1 MSAQTG
7 TPQPGADSAAPEV
20 DAEKKKYH
28 CPACGA
34 EAHWNPQKQ
43 ALVCP
48 FCGVESPGKID
59 ASGEIVEHD
68 LVAALRDVPDSGRG
82 WQADKVSVKCQS
94 CQAISV
100 FDPSRQAQRCQ
111 FCGSAQL
118 VPYAQTKDAFRP
130 ESLLPFKIAEPQAR
144 EMIRAWYG
152 KVWFAPNALK
162 RRALT
167 DTVNGL
173 YLPYWTFDAQAD
185 ADWRAE
191 AGYYY
196 YTTETYRDNGGRTQ
210 TRQVQHVRWEPAA
223 GNLQHFFDDE
233 LVCASVGVKRNLLR
247 GIEPFPTTDQLVP
260 YDAGYVTGWTVERYQ
275 IDLLGAAKN
284 SREQMEGELRALCA
298 AAVPGDTQR
307 NLQVEA
313 RWTGQTFKHILAPV
327 WLLTYNYGAKPYQVI
342 INGYTGRIAGEY
354 PKSWVKIA
362 LAVIAVLIVVI
373 VAMSAGK
380 R

>member
-1 MSAQTG
+1 MSAQGG
-7 TPQPGADSAAPEV
+7 TPSGAAGAEV
-20 DAEKKKYH
+20 LAEEKKYH

-34 EAHWNPQKQ
+34 EAQWNPKKQ
-43 ALVCP
+43 AIVCP
-48 FCGVESPGKID
+48 FCGVESPATID
-59 ASGEIVEHD
+59 PSGVVVEHD
-68 LVAALRDVPDSGRG
+68 LVAALRGIPDSARG

-100 FDPSRQAQRCQ
+100 FDPTKQAQRCQ

-130 ESLLPFKIAEPQAR
+130 ESLLPFKVPEPQAR
-144 EMIRAWYG
+144 DLIRSWYG

-162 RRALT
+162 SKALT

-173 YLPYWTFDAQAD
+173 YLPYWTFDAKVD
-185 ADWRAE
+185 ADWRAD

-196 YTTETYRDNGGRTQ
+196 TTTESYQDNNGRTQ

-223 GNLQHFFDDE
+223 GNLKHFFDDE
-233 LVCASVGVKRNLLR
+233 LVCASVGVKPALLR
-247 GIEPFPTTDQLVP
+247 GIEPFPTANQLVP
-260 YDAGYVTGWTVERYQ
+260 YNSGYVTGWTVERYQ
-275 IDLLGAAKN
+275 IDLVNAAKN
-284 SREQMEGELRALCA
+284 SRAQMENALRALCA

-307 NLQVEA
+307 NLQVES
-313 RWTGQTFKHILAPV
+313 RWTGQSFKHILTPV
-327 WLLTYNYGAKPYQVI
+327 WLLTYHYGARPYQVI

-354 PKSWVKIA
+354 PKSWIKIT
-362 LAVIAVLIVVI
+362 LAVIAALIVVMI
-373 VAMSAGK
+373 VMSLGK